1 MAPMRAIVE
10 TRTDGC
16 EAVGFFMPGK
26 GAKVSGRFGFAPV
39 TEMGHHQPFADRE
52 VPCLSLT

>member
-1 MAPMRAIVE
+1 MAPTRAIAE

-26 GAKVSGRFGFAPV
+26 GAKMSGRFGFAPV
-39 TEMGHHQPFADRE
+39 T
-52 VPCLSLT
+52 